1 MKFCETCKEQFAG
14 HLNFCPR
21 CRNKSEDTSASM
33 VASSEEIQRETR
45 PVRSK
50 KNIFLFIGF
59 IVIAALLFGVYQFGA
74 YKFSKEKQVNEML
87 EAFQKTMLVQ

>member
-14 HLNFCPR
+14 HLNFALDAAINQKILR
-21 CRNKSEDTSASM
+21 QVWLLLVRRYSERHDQY
-33 VASSEEIQRETR
+33 E
-45 PVRSK
+45 VRKYIS
-50 KNIFLFIGF
+50 FIGF

-87 EAFQKTMLVQ
+87 EAFQKRC

>member
-1 MKFCETCKEQFAG
+1 
-14 HLNFCPR
+14 
-21 CRNKSEDTSASM
+21 M

-87 EAFQKTMLVQ
+87 EAFQKRC